1 MKAIQN
7 NIVTLNRRNQ
17 FGKGM
22 LNVSY
27 LCMSD
32 QLLHFQNLTQ
42 RSQLPNLVNI
52 SSDDLNM
59 KDGGYGEL

>member
-1 MKAIQN
+1 MP
-7 NIVTLNRRNQ
+7 
-17 FGKGM
+17 
-22 LNVSY
+22 NVSY

-59 KDGGYGEL
+59 KDGGYDEL

>member
-1 MKAIQN
+1 
-7 NIVTLNRRNQ
+7 
-17 FGKGM
+17 M

-32 QLLHFQNLTQ
+32 LLLHFQNLTQ

-59 KDGGYGEL
+59 NDGGYGEL